1 MKLTRFGDRGEE
13 KPGLLLNDG
22 TRVDVSAAVTDY
34 NEEFFGTGGLE
45 RLRRWVENNSGD
57 LRRVD
62 SSVRLGAPICRPSKI
77 VCIGLNYRDHA
88 AETGQEVPSEPVIF
102 FKATSSLSGP
112 NDEVVIPL
120 GSTKLDWEVEL
131 AFVIGKQARY
141 VRKRDALDHIAGY
154 VLHNDYSERAFQL
167 ERGGQWVKGK
177 SADTFAPLGP
187 FLATRDEIPDP
198 GHLDLWLTVN
208 GATRQKSNTEQ
219 MVFGV
224 SDLVSYVSQFM
235 TLLPGDVI
243 STGTPPGVGLGLNPP
258 AYLKPGDVVAL
269 GIQGLGESRQQVVV
283 YQE

>member
-1 MKLTRFGDRGEE
+1 MKLTRFGDRGQE
-13 KPGLLLNDG
+13 KPGLLLKDG

-45 RLRRWVENNSGD
+45 RLRRWVESNSGD

-77 VCIGLNYRDHA
+77 VCIGLNYKDHA
-88 AETGQEVPSEPVIF
+88 AETGQEVPKEPVIF

-112 NDEVVIPL
+112 NDEVVIPP

-131 AFVIGKQARY
+131 AFVIGREARY
-141 VRKRDALDHIAGY
+141 VAKRDALDHIAGY

-243 STGTPPGVGLGLNPP
+243 STGTPPGVGLGMNPP
-258 AYLKPGDVVAL
+258 AYLKPGDIVAL

-283 YQE
+283 CQE

>member
-1 MKLTRFGDRGEE
+1 MKLIRFGDRGKE
-13 KPGLLLNDG
+13 KPGLVLEDG

-34 NEEFFGTGGLE
+34 NEEFFATDGLA
-45 RLRRWVENNSGD
+45 RLRRWAEGNTRS
-57 LRRVD
+57 LPRV
-62 SSVRLGAPICRPSKI
+62 SSSLRLGPSLCRPSKI

-88 AETGQEVPSEPVIF
+88 AETGQEVPTEPVIF
-102 FKATSSLSGP
+102 FKASSSLSGP
-112 NDEVVIPL
+112 NDQVVIPK

-141 VRKRDALDHIAGY
+141 VARQDALEHVAGY

-198 GHLDLWLTVN
+198 GHLDLWLKVN
-208 GATRQKSNTEQ
+208 GAMRQNSNTAQ

-224 SDLVSYVSQFM
+224 ADLLAYVSQFM

-243 STGTPPGVGLGLNPP
+243 STGTPPGVALGMKPP
-258 AYLKPGDVVAL
+258 VYLKPGDVVTL
-269 GIQGLGESRQQVVV
+269 GIEGLGESQQQVVA